1 MSSSTDKSS
10 MFYSS
15 CLKKAFLGLLRQMT
29 RAFRGICLRNR
40 AEQVVYLMACRDKHV
55 ETIFSALNISSVKA
69 SVVCCAVLQVL
80 PLQLV
85 SE

>member
-1 MSSSTDKSS
+1 
-10 MFYSS
+10 
-15 CLKKAFLGLLRQMT
+15 
-29 RAFRGICLRNR
+29 
-40 AEQVVYLMACRDKHV
+40 MACRDKHV

-69 SVVCCAVLQVL
+69 SVVCCVVLQVL